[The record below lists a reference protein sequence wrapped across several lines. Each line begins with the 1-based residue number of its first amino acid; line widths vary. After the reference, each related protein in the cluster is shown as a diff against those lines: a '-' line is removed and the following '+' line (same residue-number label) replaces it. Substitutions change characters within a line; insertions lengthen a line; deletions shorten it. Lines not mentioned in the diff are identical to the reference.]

1 MLPSDD
7 TDIDS
12 AEFMTVR
19 VPVTDRALQGIVNVI
34 PLQLLSYHMGVKLG
48 KNIDSLST
56 NNTTRTNTRG
66 IFTSTA
72 MSNGIN

>member
-7 TDIDS
+7 ADIDS

-34 PLQLLSYHMGVKLG
+34 SLQLLSYHMGVKLG
-48 KNIDSLST
+48 RNVDSPQAL
-56 NNTTRTNTRG
+56 TRAVGNLTMAVAKEVA
-66 IFTSTA
+66 S
-72 MSNGIN
+72 